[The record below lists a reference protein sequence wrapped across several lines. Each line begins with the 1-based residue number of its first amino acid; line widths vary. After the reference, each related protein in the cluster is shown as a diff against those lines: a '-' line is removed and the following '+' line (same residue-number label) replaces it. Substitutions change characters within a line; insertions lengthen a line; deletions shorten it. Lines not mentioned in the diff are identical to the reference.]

1 MIFEKLINFIDKNF
15 HHKRVIKFLSN
26 YKIDLIIDVG
36 SHKGEFLKNTIP
48 HISFKKAYT
57 FEPQSAVFDILK
69 NNLINDNRI
78 LNNNLGISD
87 INGKKIL
94 TIDKLTSTSSMSEIN
109 ENSFFL
115 KLKNFL
121 LRQKNKKETYEVKT
135 STIDNY
141 FKDFDLKDSLLKI
154 DVEGHELKV
163 LRGAKNTIKEIDFIL
178 IENQFMD
185 IYKDNKIKEC
195 DDFLKS
201 NQFDLI
207 KKFVFPTFHFEDRLY
222 KNKLK

>member
-1 MIFEKLINFIDKNF
+1 MIFEKIINFIDKNY
-15 HHKRVIKFLSN
+15 HHKRIIKFLSN
-26 YKIDLIIDVG
+26 YNIDLIIDVG

-48 HISFKKAYT
+48 HILFKKAYT
-57 FEPQSAVFDILK
+57 FEPQIGVFDILK

-94 TIDKLTSTSSMSEIN
+94 TIDKLTSTSSMSELN
-109 ENSFFL
+109 KDSFFL

-141 FKDFDLKDSLLKI
+141 FKDFDLKNSLLKI

-163 LRGAKNTIKEIDFIL
+163 LRGAKNTVKEVNFIL

-195 DDFLKS
+195 DDFLKR

-207 KKFVFPTFHFEDRLY
+207 KKFIFPSFHFEDRLY